1 MTTDTLAEPAR
12 PRSRLSTWADRA
24 WYEFWKN
31 LVWLIL
37 RILVRFRYE
46 GREHEPRRGPFIVAA
61 NHASFL
67 DPPLVAIGLRHKSA
81 HMGKDTLFD
90 VPILGSWLRSM
101 GTFPVRRGTP
111 DRRAI
116 RHSLHVLEQGGVLLI
131 FPEGTRSQD
140 GRLKLPEPG
149 AAMIALRTGVPV
161 MPAAVINSHR
171 IMPKGRRLPNPFG
184 RVIVRYGRPMA
195 VPKIEGRLD
204 HATMQEW
211 GNRIMTAIEALLPE
225 DQHRAR

>member
-1 MTTDTLAEPAR
+1 MDFALTPEHEMVRRTVREFAQGELAPLIKE
-12 PRSRLSTWADRA
+12 ADRRQEPPEEMLPRMA
-24 WYEFWKN
+24 ARYNDLDETQTIPQQTYE
-31 LVWLIL
+31 
-37 RILVRFRYE
+37 
-46 GREHEPRRGPFIVAA
+46 
-61 NHASFL
+61 
-67 DPPLVAIGLRHKSA
+67 
-81 HMGKDTLFD
+81 
-90 VPILGSWLRSM
+90 WLRSM

-171 IMPKGRRLPNPFG
+171 IMRKGRRLPNPFG

-204 HATMQEW
+204 HATMLEW
-211 GNRIMTAIEALLPE
+211 GNRIMAAIEALLPE

>member
-31 LVWLIL
+31 FVWLIL
-37 RILVRFRYE
+37 RLLVRFRYE
-46 GREHEPRRGPFIVAA
+46 GRVHEPRRGPFIVAA

-111 DRRAI
+111 DRCGSAASDLRSASTGIHARESVFGSRAF
-116 RHSLHVLEQGGVLLI
+116 LFLAFE
-131 FPEGTRSQD
+131 
-140 GRLKLPEPG
+140 
-149 AAMIALRTGVPV
+149 
-161 MPAAVINSHR
+161 
-171 IMPKGRRLPNPFG
+171 GRRRRSPG
-184 RVIVRYGRPMA
+184 
-195 VPKIEGRLD
+195 
-204 HATMQEW
+204 
-211 GNRIMTAIEALLPE
+211 
-225 DQHRAR
+225 